1 MIPEQKKCK
10 HCGEVK
16 SSSEYNRAGGG
27 AWLQPYCKP
36 CDSFRKKEYNKIH
49 SERIKE
55 KSRANYLKKRKLVDP
70 IEKEQNK
77 KKNIERLVKFN
88 RENRKPKM
96 SEEERKRRKSI
107 NDKKYRERMGEIL
120 REKKRAYS
128 RKNRERNNEKSRIKN
143 RENLE
148 LRIKKNLRSRIRFAL
163 LSKNSN
169 KLFATIK
176 YLGCDVEFFKKY
188 LESKFKDGMNWDNY
202 GKYGWHIDHII
213 PCCKFDLTKE
223 EEQKKCFHYTNQQP
237 LWATENL
244 KKGAKI

>member
-27 AWLQPYCKP
+27 AFLQPYCKP
-36 CDSFRKKEYNKIH
+36 CDSLRKKKHYDKNRDRLIKKRKEY
-49 SERIKE
+49 
-55 KSRANYLKKRKLVDP
+55 YLKNRKLVDP
-70 IEKEQNK
+70 IEKKENERK
-77 KKNIERLVKFN
+77 RIEKLIQFN
-88 RENRKPKM
+88 RENRKSKM
-96 SEEERKRRKSI
+96 PEDERRRRKSI
-107 NDKKYRERMGEIL
+107 CDKKYRERMGDIL
-120 REKKRAYS
+120 KEKKKEYS
-128 RKNRERNNEKSRIKN
+128 RKNRERNNERSREKN

-169 KLFATIK
+169 KLFATMN
-176 YLGCDVEFFKKY
+176 YLGCDVDFFKKY
-188 LESKFKDGMNWDNY
+188 LESKFKDGMTWDNY